1 MSAINE
7 KIENRP
13 YLLWLKANLNKVFL
27 FAVLLCFLTVTIIC
41 VAQALTW
48 INKPFPGFLYNE
60 RVAVAPV
67 GQYHWTG
74 TQAGLKYPDKILKA
88 DGKPIESIKDLE
100 KTVKD
105 AGTGEP
111 IVYTVE
117 RGDHIFTTTVST
129 MRFAWTDLLMT
140 FGSLFLEGI
149 AYMLIGVIVFVMKP
163 NLRVSWI
170 FLTVCLFLSLW
181 SITIFDM
188 QATHFGFIRFYLMA
202 TALIPG
208 ITLHFCIYFPEPRP
222 FILKYPR
229 LQILPYL
236 ISFAILVP
244 MEIIYPHDG
253 FQLFWSLALVYIFI
267 STTSLIYPSTYAYFK
282 SDSVIARQRAKI
294 LLLGAALAFPLPV
307 FANLSQQLLGS
318 FLGLR
323 IQTNFLALPLIIFP
337 ACIAYAIAKHNLFD
351 VDVYIKR
358 AVGYAIMTAIVV
370 CVYLGI
376 SIPLNVLVGKYQIAQ
391 SRAFPILFTLGVI
404 VIFNPLRDRIQAFV
418 DRIFFRLEYN
428 YQETVQK
435 ISETMRSLLNQ
446 DQICR
451 GIMKF
456 ALEPM
461 FVDSG
466 SVMILSKD
474 KNEYECFIQTDE
486 REEQKNLTEVEAKAS
501 LADKRAGFDGD
512 AQKEGLIAG
521 ETDYPAKEKSELILS
536 ADNPLIKKIAELKK
550 EVTIY
555 DLQEDSLFKAEREAG
570 EKVFGRLGAT
580 LILPLIYED
589 RLSGLIS
596 LGQKKSGKFYRREDI
611 NLLNIL
617 ANQGAMAIENA
628 RMVEEVV
635 EKERMEEELNIARD
649 LQVSMLPAECPQ
661 IEGFEIAA
669 YSVSA
674 REVGGDFY
682 DFIDMGSDI
691 AGMVIGDV
699 TGKSVS
705 GALVMSASRSVFR
718 MLSEEELTVAESM
731 IRANRRLKRDV
742 KTGMFVALLFAVL
755 SSQDRTMTLCSA
767 GQTQPVLLSAK
778 TAEASL
784 VETRG
789 DTFPLGILDD
799 AAYEETQLKMEPGD
813 KVVLYTDG
821 IVEAMNEQ
829 EEMFGFDRLLKVVKN
844 SQTMTAETLLEEIKN
859 KVNEFAGSAPQHDDI
874 TIIVI
879 QATE

>member
-1 MSAINE
+1 MNATNE
-7 KIENRP
+7 KIENRFS
-13 YLLWLKANLNKVFL
+13 LLWLKAHLNRVYL
-27 FAVLLCFLTVTIIC
+27 FAVLVCFFTVTTIC
-41 VAQALTW
+41 VVQALTW
-48 INKPFPGFLYNE
+48 ANKPFPGFLYNE

-88 DGKPIESIKDLE
+88 DGKPIGSIKDLE
-100 KTVKD
+100 HTVKD

-117 RGDHIFTTTVST
+117 RGDQVFTATVAT
-129 MRFAWTDLLMT
+129 MRFGWTDLLMT
-140 FGSLFLEGI
+140 FGTMFLEGI

-170 FLTVCLFLSLW
+170 FLTVCLLMSLW

-208 ITLHFCIYFPEPRP
+208 ITLHFCIFFPEPRP

-253 FQLFWSLALVYIFI
+253 FQLFWSLALIYIFI
-267 STTSLIYPSTYAYFK
+267 STTSLIYPSTYTYFK

-307 FANLSQQLLGS
+307 FANLSQQLFGS

-323 IQTNFLALPLIIFP
+323 MQTNFLALPLIIFP

-351 VDVYIKR
+351 VDAYIKR

-370 CVYLGI
+370 GVYLGI
-376 SIPLNVLVGKYQIAQ
+376 SIPLNVLMAQYQVAQ

-418 DRIFFRLEYN
+418 DRVFFRLEYD
-428 YQETVQK
+428 YQETVHK
-435 ISETMRSLLNQ
+435 ISETIRSLLNQ

-451 GIMKF
+451 VIMKF
-456 ALEPM
+456 AMEPM
-461 FVDSG
+461 FIDSG
-466 SVMILSKD
+466 SLMILNQD
-474 KNEYECFIQTDE
+474 KHEYECFIQTDE
-486 REEQKNLTEVEAKAS
+486 KEQQKNLTEVEARGT
-501 LADKRAGFDGD
+501 LANISAQLDGE
-512 AQKEGLIAG
+512 AQKEGLGSA
-521 ETDYPAKEKSELILS
+521 ETGYPAGDKSDLILS

-555 DLQEDSLFKAEREAG
+555 DLQEDALFKAEREAG
-570 EKVFGRLGAT
+570 EKVFSQLGST

-589 RLSGLIS
+589 RLNGLIS
-596 LGQKKSGKFYRREDI
+596 LGRKKSGKFYRREDI
-611 NLLNIL
+611 NLLTIL

-635 EKERMEEELNIARD
+635 EKERMEEELAIGRE
-649 LQVSMLPAECPQ
+649 LQMSMLPADCPQ

-669 YSVSA
+669 FSASA

-682 DFIDMGSDI
+682 DFIEIGDKKLGI
-691 AGMVIGDV
+691 VIGDV

-705 GALVMSASRSVFR
+705 GALVMSASRSIFR
-718 MLSEEELTVAESM
+718 MLGEEKLTVDESM
-731 IRANRRLKRDV
+731 IRANRRTKKDI
-742 KTGMFVALLFAVL
+742 KTGMFVALLYAVL
-755 SSQDRTMTLCSA
+755 EPEDRSLSLCSA
-767 GQTQPVLLSAK
+767 GQTQPILRSA
-778 TAEASL
+778 ASGDAAL
-784 VETRG
+784 VETKG
-789 DTFPLGILDD
+789 DPFPLGIIEE
-799 AAYEETQLKMEPGD
+799 AAYEETRLQLEIWRQSGP
-813 KVVLYTDG
+813 LYG
-821 IVEAMNEQ
+821 RNRRGNE
-829 EEMFGFDRLLKVVKN
+829 
-844 SQTMTAETLLEEIKN
+844 
-859 KVNEFAGSAPQHDDI
+859 
-874 TIIVI
+874 
-879 QATE
+879 